1 MWWWVRRSRKG
12 YEKNPR
18 YKYDNIISLDL
29 DMPEGTT
36 QNYIG
41 PDMVSNVAQV
51 NSVVVCFL
59 GVRGALAWGWRVRL
73 DMPLDVSVPR

>member
-1 MWWWVRRSRKG
+1 MAHVWWWVRRSRKG

-51 NSVVVCFL
+51 RGGGERECCGVLGRARGLCL
-59 GVRGALAWGWRVRL
+59 GVEGAV
-73 DMPLDVSVPR
+73 